1 MGYIKILLASLLG
14 VSAREE
20 ILQKARLFPYVVTAV
35 NDPELFSTNRGQMW
49 GALRDVFPTRSSQ
62 KILIEPLGQQ
72 ENLRAYVSRA
82 LQVWRKV
89 TGYYPSLNQME
100 QTTLQA
106 KIQKGIAP
114 VGT

>member
-1 MGYIKILLASLLG
+1 MYFRH
-14 VSAREE
+14 VH
-20 ILQKARLFPYVVTAV
+20 P
-35 NDPELFSTNRGQMW
+35 N
-49 GALRDVFPTRSSQ
+49 

-72 ENLRAYVSRA
+72 ENLRSYVSRA

-106 KIQKGIAP
+106 KLQKGLPLSVRSKLAV
-114 VGT
+114 VG